1 MEGMQIA
8 WGWARHNFG
17 TFLKVGRLNKK
28 KLDLNNLDPQVL
40 RVMASFISAYLDS
53 SVEGGTSVAHALFFA
68 NMAQLG
74 YSEEDTQTV
83 LRIATGIADASLKK
97 PGGV

>member
-1 MEGMQIA
+1 MEGTHIA
-8 WGWARHNFG
+8 RSCARHNFG
-17 TFLKVGRLNKK
+17 TFLKVGRLNNK

-53 SVEGGTSVAHALFFA
+53 SVEGGTSVAHALFSA

-74 YSEEDTQTV
+74 YSKEDTEIV
-83 LRIATGIADASLKK
+83 LRVATGIANASLKK
-97 PGGV
+97 SGGV